1 MWTIFKI
8 FIEFV
13 TMFLWFYVFGFLAVE
28 ACGILIVWPGIEPI
42 LPAVE
47 GEVLTTDHQESPW

>member
-28 ACGILIVWPGIEPI
+28 DINC
-42 LPAVE
+42 
-47 GEVLTTDHQESPW
+47 LTWDRTHTPCRRR